1 MSIGRTLTVT
11 KRIFRG
17 LRNDWRSLVMMFI
30 APVFAILV
38 FGVAFSA
45 DVNGVTV
52 AVVNQDEGY
61 QIPPSTVPVSVA
73 DAIVANLDTD
83 VLTVREVATE
93 AEAEDM
99 VRRGDAYGMIVFPE
113 HFTGNIY
120 QKQLDPMLSADAA
133 VRMELDRSN
142 VSVAN
147 TILKEVSEAM
157 VKTSESMGVEAP
169 VTVDSSQAVYA
180 RDASF
185 RDFSVPGLMAFI
197 IFILTFVLTLLTFVN
212 ERTSGSLS
220 RLSATPL
227 KETELVMGYALAFS
241 AIAVVQTI
249 MILAIIV
256 GLFKVMAVG
265 SILLAFLVMAVLS
278 VFSLS
283 LGILLS
289 SVAKSE
295 AQAIQFL
302 PIVALPVFLLGN
314 IFWPVEGI
322 PVWMRPL
329 SYAIPPSY
337 AVSAI
342 RAVMLRGWG
351 LDKVWVDLVALAG
364 FSIACLALSVLLLRR
379 ERSQ

>member
-1 MSIGRTLTVT
+1 MNIGRTLTVT

-17 LRNDWRSLVMMFI
+17 LKNDWRSLVMMFI
-30 APVFAILV
+30 TPAVAMTV
-38 FGVAFSA
+38 FGIAFSD
-45 DVNGVTV
+45 DVNGVEV
-52 AVVNQDEGY
+52 VVVNQDEGY
-61 QIPPSTVPVSVA
+61 RIPPSTVPVSIA
-73 DAIVANLDTD
+73 EAIVANLDTD
-83 VLTVREVATE
+83 VLVVREAATE
-93 AEAEDM
+93 AEAEDI
-99 VRRGDAYGMIVFPE
+99 VRRGDAYGMIIFPE
-113 HFTGNIY
+113 NFTSNIY
-120 QKQLDPMLSADAA
+120 EKQLDPMLSADAA

-142 VSVAN
+142 VSVSG
-147 TILKEVSEAM
+147 TILRVVSEAM

-169 VTVDSSQAVYA
+169 VTVDSSNAVYA
-180 RDASF
+180 KDASY

-212 ERTSGSLS
+212 ERTSGVLS

-227 KETELVMGYALAFS
+227 KETELVMGYTLAFS
-241 AIAVVQTI
+241 VIAVIQTI
-249 MILAIIV
+249 MTLAIIV
-256 GLFKVMAVG
+256 GVFKVMVVG
-265 SILLAFLVMAVLS
+265 SLFLAFLVMAVLA

-289 SVAKSE
+289 SAAKSE

-337 AVSAI
+337 AVTAI

-351 LDKVWVDLVALAG
+351 IDRVWVQLVALAG

-379 ERSQ
+379 ERNQ

>member
-17 LRNDWRSLVMMFI
+17 LKNDWRSLVMMFI
-30 APVFAILV
+30 TPAVAMAV
-38 FGVAFSA
+38 FGIAFSD
-45 DVNGVTV
+45 DVNGVEV
-52 AVVNQDEGY
+52 VVVNQDEGY
-61 QIPPSTVPVSVA
+61 RIPPSTVPVSIA
-73 DAIVANLDTD
+73 EAIVANLDTD
-83 VLTVREVATE
+83 VLVVREAATE
-93 AEAEDM
+93 AEAEDI
-99 VRRGDAYGMIVFPE
+99 VRRGDAYGMIIFPE
-113 HFTGNIY
+113 HFTSNIY
-120 QKQLDPMLSADAA
+120 EKQLDPMLSADAA

-142 VSVAN
+142 VSVSG
-147 TILKEVSEAM
+147 TILRVVSEAM

-169 VTVDSSQAVYA
+169 VTVDSSNAVYA
-180 RDASF
+180 KDASY

-212 ERTSGSLS
+212 ERTSGVLS

-227 KETELVMGYALAFS
+227 KETELVMGYTLAFS
-241 AIAVVQTI
+241 VIAVIQTI
-249 MILAIIV
+249 MTLAIIV
-256 GLFKVMAVG
+256 GVFKVMVVG
-265 SILLAFLVMAVLS
+265 SLFLAFLVMAFLA

-289 SVAKSE
+289 SAAKSE

-337 AVSAI
+337 AVTAI

-351 LDKVWVDLVALAG
+351 IDRVWVQLVALAG
-364 FSIACLALSVLLLRR
+364 FSIVCLALSVLLLRR
-379 ERSQ
+379 ERNQ